1 MSEGTRCRI
10 YRRLYFATPRVS
22 NVEKLLW
29 GGNSQEF
36 PNCRRPGT
44 DRWLRSKGRAA
55 LNFREPSTRFR
66 HCCSRNRRH
75 ISVTSLPPSLPL
87 GLAVV
92 GGLHFRKVS
101 YVTQGRVKGEKLSA
115 TRLEPLPL
123 PPPPPPRLKF
133 ENRFYRGWNL
143 PRLFFFFS
151 KCNSRIVYVDD

>member
-75 ISVTSLPPSLPL
+75 ISVTSL
-87 GLAVV
+87 
-92 GGLHFRKVS
+92 
-101 YVTQGRVKGEKLSA
+101 
-115 TRLEPLPL
+115 L
-123 PPPPPPRLKF
+123 PPRSGCCWWLALQKSELRNTGSRERGEAVCDAAWTTSLLF
-133 ENRFYRGWNL
+133 LLLLGWNSRIVSIVAGIYL
-143 PRLFFFFS
+143 ASILFFFFFG
-151 KCNSRIVYVDD
+151 NATRV

>member
-75 ISVTSLPPSLPL
+75 ISVTSL
-87 GLAVV
+87 
-92 GGLHFRKVS
+92 
-101 YVTQGRVKGEKLSA
+101 
-115 TRLEPLPL
+115 L
-123 PPPPPPRLKF
+123 PPRSGCCWWLALQKS
-133 ENRFYRGWNL
+133 ELRNTGSRERGEAVCDAAWTTSPTSSSSSSVEIRESFL
-143 PRLFFFFS
+143 SWLEFTSRLFFFFS